1 MRPIFLISG
10 FIFLIMS
17 SCSTNNTEE
26 NKSSLS
32 LAKPVSHEKAP
43 MGNAIVE
50 ATIIPQDRKIIKAGE
65 IVFETKN
72 VLETEKFLKSAALNF
87 DAFIAMESIRTI
99 DSVDQNII
107 EIRVP
112 AVYFDALLASVSS
125 QAGVLIKKEISSEDV
140 TEEYVDTE
148 SRIRSEK
155 QLEARYFELL
165 KNCKTIDEML
175 KMEAELLKVRT
186 AIEVAQGRLNYIDAR
201 SNYSTL
207 RIIYYEPQAT
217 IAKISSPTYL
227 DKFKFAFNS
236 GWIFVQKLSIGLITI
251 WPLIIFTALG
261 LFIVWKLRKSKIV
274 RKGAV

>member
-1 MRPIFLISG
+1 
-10 FIFLIMS
+10 MS

-26 NKSSLS
+26 NKSSLN

-50 ATIIPQDRKIIKAGE
+50 ATRIPEDRKIIKSGE
-65 IVFETKN
+65 IVFETNK
-72 VLETEKFLKSAALNF
+72 VSETEKFIKSAVKQF

-99 DSVDQNII
+99 DSIDQNII

-112 AVYFDALLASVSS
+112 AVYFDALLATVSS

-207 RIIYYEPQAT
+207 RIIYYEPQKN
-217 IAKISSPTYL
+217 IAVVTAPTYF
-227 DKFKFAFNS
+227 DHIKSAFNS

-251 WPLIIFTALG
+251 WPLIIFSGVG
-261 LFIVWKLRKSKIV
+261 LFIVWRIRRMKM
-274 RKGAV
+274 RKGIVS